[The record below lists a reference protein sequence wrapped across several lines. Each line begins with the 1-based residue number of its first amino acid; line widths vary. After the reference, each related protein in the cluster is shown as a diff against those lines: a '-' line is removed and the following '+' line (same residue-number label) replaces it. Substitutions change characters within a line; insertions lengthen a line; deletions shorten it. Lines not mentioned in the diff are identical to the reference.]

1 MGAVNHLRIQTSA
14 FTEDDT
20 AVAVNNDHL
29 AAFESM
35 LRVLPA
41 TKTVMVVIGNSPSEK
56 LLREQTQ
63 RELMPLEGRIKLLYT
78 NDLSFEEILKT
89 AATLP
94 PQSAIFWH
102 LLAVDGAGLGH
113 EGGTAL
119 TRVHNVANAPIFSYD
134 DSFFGFLLGGPMQ
147 SVAEV
152 SRRTASVAIRILGGE
167 KAGDIKTPVS
177 QFATPKYDWRELQRW
192 GISES
197 SLPPGSEIFFRE
209 PSVWE
214 KYRLQIMA
222 VFAALLL
229 QTALISWLVYEHRR
243 RHTAEVLARS
253 HMSELQRMDR
263 LATAAELSASIAHE
277 VNQPLTGI
285 ATLASA
291 ALHWLA
297 RGKPDLDKMRD
308 ALTQILEASHSASE
322 LVTSVRAMFT
332 KEQAKRVP
340 LDINALIR
348 SVLAVL
354 RVELQK
360 DGIEVQLQLDPG
372 LPRVDGDRVQLQQV
386 LVNLIKN

>member
-1 MGAVNHLRIQTSA
+1 MRQLAEALFASEQCQWPVLSFRICRRILLTFLIASSTCAEAVTAEPKRVMLLHSFGREFKPFSDYSRTIREELERQAHWPLDLMDQLLTSARVSGGDPEGPFIEYLGKLYSDNPLDLIITFGAPAANFAQRNRAQLFPGTPVLMGAVNQLRIQTSA

-152 SRRTASVAIRILGGE
+152 SRRTASVAIR
-167 KAGDIKTPVS
+167 
-177 QFATPKYDWRELQRW
+177 
-192 GISES
+192 
-197 SLPPGSEIFFRE
+197 
-209 PSVWE
+209 
-214 KYRLQIMA
+214 
-222 VFAALLL
+222 LL
-229 QTALISWLVYEHRR
+229 
-243 RHTAEVLARS
+243 VLA
-253 HMSELQRMDR
+253 
-263 LATAAELSASIAHE
+263 
-277 VNQPLTGI
+277 
-285 ATLASA
+285 
-291 ALHWLA
+291 A
-297 RGKPDLDKMRD
+297 R
-308 ALTQILEASHSASE
+308 E
-322 LVTSVRAMFT
+322 
-332 KEQAKRVP
+332 
-340 LDINALIR
+340 
-348 SVLAVL
+348 
-354 RVELQK
+354 
-360 DGIEVQLQLDPG
+360 
-372 LPRVDGDRVQLQQV
+372 
-386 LVNLIKN
+386 